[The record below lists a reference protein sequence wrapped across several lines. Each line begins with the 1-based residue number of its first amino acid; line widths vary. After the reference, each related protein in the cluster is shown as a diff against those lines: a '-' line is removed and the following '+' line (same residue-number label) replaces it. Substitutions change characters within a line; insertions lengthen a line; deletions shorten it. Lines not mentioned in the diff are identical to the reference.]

1 MKTRKRKTKYFTF
14 LLIPDNEKATKSLKM
29 GTKALQV
36 ILALSVVAI
45 ILVISGAASYWK
57 VAAVALDYGRLQEE
71 NQQLKKNLSR
81 VKELQTD
88 VDKLKQ
94 VDQQLRSSLSGYV
107 TLVEDKNADSDNLL
121 NTGLDQMTTL
131 KHSRPIFNSIPSEMP
146 LNGFITRGFE
156 TTSILNNAHIG
167 IDIAAE
173 MGSPVKATADGVV
186 VFSDWTYNDGY
197 VIILKHKYN
206 FFSFY
211 KHSMQ
216 NLCQKLE
223 FVTKGQIIARLGDTG
238 QITSG
243 AHLHFEIWQ
252 GAKPVDPI
260 QFLQV
265 KGI

>member
-1 MKTRKRKTKYFTF
+1 LKIRKRKTKFFTF
-14 LLIPDNEKATKSLKM
+14 LLIPDNEKATKSLKL
-29 GTKALQV
+29 GTTTLR
-36 ILALSVVAI
+36 ILIVVAAVALV
-45 ILVISGAASYWK
+45 LVISGAASYWK
-57 VAAVALDYGRLQEE
+57 VAAVALDYNRLHEE
-71 NQQLKKNLSR
+71 NQQLKKNLTR
-81 VKELQTD
+81 LKDLQTD
-88 VDKLKQ
+88 IDKLKQ

-107 TLVEDKNADSDNLL
+107 TMVEDKNADPDLL
-121 NTGLDQMTTL
+121 MKNGLDQISDP
-131 KHSRPIFNSIPSEMP
+131 KHDRSIFNSIPSEMP

-156 TTSILNNAHIG
+156 TTSILSNAHIG

-186 VFSDWTYNDGY
+186 VFSDWTFNDGY
-197 VIILKHKYN
+197 VIILQHKYN

-211 KHSMQ
+211 KHNMQ

-223 FVTKGQIIARLGDTG
+223 TVKKGQIIARLGDTG

-252 GAKPVDPI
+252 GTKPIDPI
-260 QFLQV
+260 EFLQI